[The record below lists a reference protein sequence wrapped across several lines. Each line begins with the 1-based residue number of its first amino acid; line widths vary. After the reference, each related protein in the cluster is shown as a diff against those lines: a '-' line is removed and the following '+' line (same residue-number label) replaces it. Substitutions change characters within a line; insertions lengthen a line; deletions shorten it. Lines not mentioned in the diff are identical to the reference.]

1 MKTPDEII
9 PDDEIDRVHAYANF
23 GSMTKR
29 AVVNDGVIKY
39 FIGYTGGSTQ
49 MAILSEHGL
58 IRRHRNLH
66 SMRATLT
73 KKGLDYLRS
82 ILRQAS
88 FKELLALTES
98 QENENPEA
106 L

>member
-1 MKTPDEII
+1 MSPEDII
-9 PDDEIDRVHAYANF
+9 PDDEIETVHAYANF
-23 GSMTKR
+23 GSMSKR

-58 IRRHRNLH
+58 IRRHKNVH
-66 SMRATLT
+66 SMRASLT

-98 QENENPEA
+98 QDNENPEA